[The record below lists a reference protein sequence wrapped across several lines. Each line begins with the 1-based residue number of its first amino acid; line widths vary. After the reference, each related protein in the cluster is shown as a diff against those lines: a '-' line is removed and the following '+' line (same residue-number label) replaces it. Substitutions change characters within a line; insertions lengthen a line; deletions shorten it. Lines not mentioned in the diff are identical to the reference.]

1 MTRRI
6 VYSAALVALVA
17 ATALTITSV
26 STPKWVSY
34 SATADP
40 NHNVHDHIGLHRRC
54 TSTST
59 SGSEICV
66 HFPSP
71 RQCDSTTDGGRF
83 CAMWRTTGFLMSL
96 AVVGELASIV
106 GFLVIMAGGKMKRE
120 SGWRILGVL
129 LGLVAGVQFC
139 ATALVTYALDNDDF
153 FHVPGYRLDSS
164 WYFATSS
171 ACIAVLSAFGLV
183 ISAFVLPPEDGYEF
197 LNDRSARV

>member
-17 ATALTITSV
+17 AMALTIAAV

-34 SATADP
+34 SVTAEP
-40 NHNVHDHIGLHRRC
+40 GRVHDHIGLHRRC
-54 TSTST
+54 TSTS
-59 SGSEICV
+59 GSEVCV
-66 HFPSP
+66 HFPSV
-71 RQCDSTTDGGRF
+71 RQCEGDGRF
-83 CAMWRTTGFLMSL
+83 CAMWRTTGFLMNL
-96 AVVGELASIV
+96 AVVAELAAVV

-120 SGWRILGVL
+120 GGWRILGVL
-129 LGLVAGVQFC
+129 LGLVAAVQFC

-171 ACIAVLSAFGLV
+171 ACIAVLCAFGLA

-197 LNDRSARV
+197 LDDRSARV